1 MLPRHSV
8 LINADRKRIQSK
20 LFLAL
25 TSLPSCKSVAVV
37 SSDVNQQITSIHNIT
52 LKYETT
58 RPFAQISERKLM
70 LGATGEH
77 RAGGTAG
84 GRAGALSRP
93 NPTAIRRA
101 DRRSGNWSLV
111 RLTDRGCDFRKSCTS
126 SFSSSIAPKVLVFKL
141 IH

>member
-1 MLPRHSV
+1 MDQMLPRHSV

-37 SSDVNQQITSIHNIT
+37 SSDVNQQIISIHNIT

-70 LGATGEH
+70 LGAAAVNGR
-77 RAGGTAG
+77 RASIARGRGNGRRTG
-84 GRAGALSRP
+84 GRAFPPQPNGDPESRSAFGKLVSRP
-93 NPTAIRRA
+93 
-101 DRRSGNWSLV
+101 
-111 RLTDRGCDFRKSCTS
+111 TD
-126 SFSSSIAPKVLVFKL
+126 
-141 IH
+141 